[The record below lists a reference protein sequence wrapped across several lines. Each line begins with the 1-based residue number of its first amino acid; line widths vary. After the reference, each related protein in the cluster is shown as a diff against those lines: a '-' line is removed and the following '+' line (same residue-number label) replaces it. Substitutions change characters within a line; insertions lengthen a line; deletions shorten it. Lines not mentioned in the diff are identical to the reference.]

1 MPHSGHSLR
10 KMVVRR
16 RRPFAFTNVPRL
28 RQMYSG
34 GTSHRHAPHSQ
45 ISSSGNQLTLLPA
58 PLRGICPKGIVG
70 ILEARQPQNRPIR
83 RQER

>member
-1 MPHSGHSLR
+1 MPHPGHSLR

-16 RRPFAFTNVPRL
+16 RRPSAFTNMPRL
-28 RQMYSG
+28 RQIDSG

-45 ISSSGNQLTLLPA
+45 ISSSGNQLTLPPA
-58 PLRGICPKGIVG
+58 PLLGIGPKGIVG

-83 RQER
+83 RPGR